1 MTYQRLFGTGQRLRY
16 LCQDETRL
24 GLKTE
29 TGKVIMAFGV
39 KPIAPVLWK
48 RDNFWLY
55 GVVEPVSGWHFCQ
68 EYDHLNTQRFQQF
81 IDALSD
87 QLGDDIALIQLDQ
100 AGAHV
105 TSALRWPDNLIPV
118 CQPAHS
124 PELNPIERVWQF
136 IKQQLKGEV
145 FLTLGELRER
155 LNLVLQQITPEQ
167 ICSLSAYNFILEALF
182 YAASY

>member
-1 MTYQRLFGTGQRLRY
+1 MTYQRLFGSGQRLRY

-55 GVVEPVSGWHFCQ
+55 GVVEPLSGWHFCQ
-68 EYDHLNTQRFQQF
+68 EYDRLNTIGFQQF

-87 QLGDDIALIQLDQ
+87 RLGGDIALIQLDQ
-100 AGAHV
+100 AGTHV
-105 TSALRWPDNLIPV
+105 TSALRWPDNLIPGK
-118 CQPAHS
+118 S
-124 PELNPIERVWQF
+124 
-136 IKQQLKGEV
+136 
-145 FLTLGELRER
+145 T
-155 LNLVLQQITPEQ
+155 
-167 ICSLSAYNFILEALF
+167 SA
-182 YAASY
+182 